1 MASTTSNPQVD
12 SKLVRELADILNDT
26 ELTEIEVEKGELRI
40 RVAREITAA
49 PAVYATQPMSAPM
62 AAPAAAPAPAPAS
75 APETPAA
82 PGAADAKSHPGA
94 VTSPMVGT
102 VYLRPSPEADQ
113 FKKAGD
119 SVKEGETI
127 LLVEA
132 MKTFNPI
139 TAPKSGTLTELLVD
153 DAQPVEYGE
162 ALFII
167 S

>member
-26 ELTEIEVEKGELRI
+26 DLTEIEVEKGEMRI
-40 RVAREITAA
+40 RVARELTAA
-49 PAVYATQPMSAPM
+49 PAVYAAQPAAAPM
-62 AAPAAAPAPAPAS
+62 AAAPAPAPAS
-75 APETPAA
+75 APEAPAA
-82 PGAADAKSHPGA
+82 VSAADAKSHPGA

-119 SVKEGETI
+119 SVKEGDTI

-139 TAPKSGTLTELLVD
+139 TASKSGTLTELLVD

>member
-26 ELTEIEVEKGELRI
+26 DLTEIEVEKGEMRI

-49 PAVYATQPMSAPM
+49 PAVYAAQPAAAPM
-62 AAPAAAPAPAPAS
+62 AAAPAPAPAS
-75 APETPAA
+75 APEAPAA
-82 PGAADAKSHPGA
+82 VTAADAKSHPGA

-119 SVKEGETI
+119 SVKEGDTI

-139 TAPKSGTLTELLVD
+139 TASKSGTLTELLVD

>member
-49 PAVYATQPMSAPM
+49 PAVYASQPMHAPM

>member
-49 PAVYATQPMSAPM
+49 PA
-62 AAPAAAPAPAPAS
+62 AAPAPAPAS

-82 PGAADAKSHPGA
+82 TGAADAKSHPGA